1 MKPSWISAWKLRTK
15 GAKLVIIWV
24 VTDPEVCHQRMV
36 ERNSDRDT
44 WKPEHWDEYIK
55 TVDFSIPEPLER
67 LDAGHDLILFHNSSD
82 GI

>member
-1 MKPSWISAWKLRTK
+1 M
-15 GAKLVIIWV
+15 IIWV

-36 ERNSDRDT
+36 ERKSDRDT
-44 WKPEHWDEYIK
+44 WKLEHWDEYIK

-82 GI
+82 AEFDASMAAILPQLEEDD